1 MDARPDTAFS
11 SFLVDESS
19 LFAEELR
26 ACRLGQAVE
35 KSFLGSSYVCR
46 GRSWLSD
53 EGSNL

>member
-35 KSFLGSSYVCR
+35 KSFQGSSYVCR